1 MAERNNTGKEGESE
15 ARAYLEKLGYQILHT
30 NWHFHHYEL
39 DLVAVYD
46 GELIVVE
53 VKTRSVGCL
62 LPPEEAVD
70 RKKSDASLRL
80 RMLISGISIIVFPF
94 ASILLQCRKKTDAT
108 QSKSISKMPF
118 MPQYT
123 ELISGTRHVYP
134 KIP

>member
-15 ARAYLEKLGYQILHT
+15 ARVYLEKRGYQILHT

-70 RKKSDASLRL
+70 RKKITKNKQ
-80 RMLISGISIIVFPF
+80 LI
-94 ASILLQCRKKTDAT
+94 L
-108 QSKSISKMPF
+108 
-118 MPQYT
+118 
-123 ELISGTRHVYP
+123 
-134 KIP
+134 

>member
-39 DLVAVYD
+39 DLIAVYE

-70 RKKSDASLRL
+70 QKKIKR
-80 RMLISGISIIVFPF
+80 IV
-94 ASILLQCRKKTDAT
+94 AATDAYIRYFNNPLPVRFDIIT
-108 QSKSISKMPF
+108 AVGKAGAFEIEHIKDAF
-118 MPQYT
+118 
-123 ELISGTRHVYP
+123 YP
-134 KIP
+134 PMF

>member
-1 MAERNNTGKEGESE
+1 MINPYDDTYFMKQALQE

-70 RKKSDASLRL
+70 RKKIR
-80 RMLISGISIIVFPF
+80 RIV
-94 ASILLQCRKKTDAT
+94 AATDAYIRYFNYRLPVRFDIIT
-108 QSKSISKMPF
+108 MQKENGRYSVQEHIEDAFYAP
-118 MPQYT
+118 
-123 ELISGTRHVYP
+123 IH
-134 KIP
+134 